1 MYVNA
6 LCFFRMTK
14 DEDSLSI
21 ADVYRRDEGIY
32 TCRVKSELEEV
43 TASAKL
49 TVTGTCTFTLS
60 IHATSIN
67 MSILFMYTF
76 AFRPPRPAQ

>member
-1 MYVNA
+1 
-6 LCFFRMTK
+6 MTK

-21 ADVYRRDEGIY
+21 ADVYRRDEGVY

-49 TVTGTCTFTLS
+49 TVMGTSTYTVS
-60 IHATSIN
+60 IRVYSIN
-67 MSILFMYTF
+67 MSILLSMYTF
-76 AFRPPRPAQ
+76 DFRSSRPAQ

>member
-1 MYVNA
+1 
-6 LCFFRMTK
+6 MTK

-21 ADVYRRDEGIY
+21 ADVYRRDEGVY

-49 TVTGTCTFTLS
+49 IVMGTSTYTLS
-60 IHATSIN
+60 IHVYSIN
-67 MSILFMYTF
+67 MSILFMNTF
-76 AFRPPRPAQ
+76 AFRPARPAQ

>member
-1 MYVNA
+1 
-6 LCFFRMTK
+6 MTK

-21 ADVYRRDEGIY
+21 ADVYRRDEGVY

-49 TVTGTCTFTLS
+49 TVMGTSTYTVS
-60 IHATSIN
+60 IHVYSIN

-76 AFRPPRPAQ
+76 TFRSSRPTQ

>member
-1 MYVNA
+1 
-6 LCFFRMTK
+6 MTK

-21 ADVYRRDEGIY
+21 ADVYRRDEGVY

-49 TVTGTCTFTLS
+49 TVMGTSTYTIP
-60 IHATSIN
+60 IHVCSIN

-76 AFRPPRPAQ
+76 TFRSSRPAQ

>member
-1 MYVNA
+1 
-6 LCFFRMTK
+6 MTK

-21 ADVYRRDEGIY
+21 ADVYRRDEGVY

-49 TVTGTCTFTLS
+49 IVMGTSTYTLS
-60 IHATSIN
+60 IHVYSIN
-67 MSILFMYTF
+67 MNILFMYTF
-76 AFRPPRPAQ
+76 AFRPAGPAQ

>member
-1 MYVNA
+1 
-6 LCFFRMTK
+6 MTK

-21 ADVYRRDEGIY
+21 ADVYRRDEGVY

-49 TVTGTCTFTLS
+49 TVMGTSTYTVS
-60 IHATSIN
+60 IHVYSIN

-76 AFRPPRPAQ
+76 AFRSSRPSQ

>member
-1 MYVNA
+1 
-6 LCFFRMTK
+6 MTK

-21 ADVYRRDEGIY
+21 ADVYRRDEGVY

-49 TVTGTCTFTLS
+49 IVMGTGTYTLS
-60 IHATSIN
+60 IHVYSIN

-76 AFRPPRPAQ
+76 AFRPARPAQ